1 MAQEHEYFIL
11 VDGQI
16 EVVYDSN
23 AIVLFV
29 QIGNDEPAIVL
40 VVTKL
45 RNLKLAV

>member
-16 EVVYDSN
+16 EVVDYSN

-29 QIGNDEPAIVL
+29 QVGDHEPAITL
-40 VVTKL
+40 VV
-45 RNLKLAV
+45 A